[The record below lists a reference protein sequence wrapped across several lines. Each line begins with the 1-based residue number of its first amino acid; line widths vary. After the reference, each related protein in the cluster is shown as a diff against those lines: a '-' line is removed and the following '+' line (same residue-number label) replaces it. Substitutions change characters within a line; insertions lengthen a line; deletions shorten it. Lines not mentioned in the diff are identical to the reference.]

1 MSFSQKS
8 FWTDAVGGWVGL
20 QLEGIMIVEDIW
32 PRQKIKLQSALA
44 LAVPISED
52 SVLFYGT
59 KKSAM

>member
-1 MSFSQKS
+1 
-8 FWTDAVGGWVGL
+8 
-20 QLEGIMIVEDIW
+20 MIVEDIW

-59 KKSAM
+59 KKSAMRDKPE